1 MSAIDRIQQILDCKR
16 INLPANAEIKEG
28 YTEALRILN
37 EKITDES
44 SIQCVSIRA
53 RCIAGMAIDYN
64 KGLCSEKILWGIP
77 LNKR

>member
-1 MSAIDRIQQILDCKR
+1 MSAIDRIQAKLSEKR
-16 INLPANAEIKEG
+16 INLPSNAEIKEG

-37 EKITDES
+37 EKIMEES

-64 KGLCSEKILWGIP
+64 KGLCSEKILCGIP